1 MLTIVSQRKWQLF
14 SSILCLAMMWKVTLP
29 MEGTGFSA
37 GRVTGPLFNM
47 ADVGILLFAV
57 SLITSFWLRR
67 TSAMLGL
74 GASILSLP
82 LCLLL
87 LAPGPFRRFT
97 GGEWSVPL
105 QSSFV
110 WNMWTIGLLVL
121 LVSTAILCLTNLRHS
136 KSQLG

>member
-1 MLTIVSQRKWQLF
+1 MVSKQRIWQGF
-14 SSILCLAMMWKVTLP
+14 GSILCLAMTWKLTLSI
-29 MEGTGFSA
+29 EGTEFSG
-37 GRVTGPLFNM
+37 GRVTGLLLNM
-47 ADVGILLFAV
+47 ADVGILLFAA

-67 TSAMLGL
+67 TSAIAGL

-87 LAPGPFRRFT
+87 LAPGPFRRFA

-105 QSSFV
+105 HSSFV
-110 WNMWTIGLLVL
+110 WNKWTIAWIVLLVL
-121 LVSTAILCLTNLRHS
+121 TAIVCLTNLRRP

>member
-1 MLTIVSQRKWQLF
+1 MLTMVSQRKWQWT

-29 MEGTGFSA
+29 MAGAEFSG
-37 GRVTGPLFNM
+37 GRVIGPLLSM

-57 SLITSFWLRR
+57 SLITWFWVPK

-82 LCLLL
+82 LCLHL
-87 LAPGPFRRFT
+87 LALGPFRRFE

-105 QSSFV
+105 QFSFV
-110 WNMWTIGLLVL
+110 WNKLTIALFVL
-121 LVSTAILCLTNLRHS
+121 LVSTAILCLTNLRHP

>member
-1 MLTIVSQRKWQLF
+1 M
-14 SSILCLAMMWKVTLP
+14 A
-29 MEGTGFSA
+29 GTQFYSLSGDDVESYVVDRGYGVF
-37 GRVTGPLFNM
+37 GRTVTGLLLNM

-67 TSAMLGL
+67 TSAIAGL
-74 GASILSLP
+74 GASVLSLP
-82 LCLLL
+82 LCQFL
-87 LAPGPFRRFT
+87 LAPGPFRRFA

-110 WNMWTIGLLVL
+110 WNKWTIAWIVLLVL
-121 LVSTAILCLTNLRHS
+121 TAIVCLTNLRRP

>member
-1 MLTIVSQRKWQLF
+1 MVSQRKLQWLG
-14 SSILCLAMMWKVTLP
+14 SILCLAMMWKVALP
-29 MEGTGFSA
+29 MEGTEFSG
-37 GRVTGPLFNM
+37 GRVTGPLLNM
-47 ADVGILLFAV
+47 ADAGILLFAV
-57 SLITSFWLRR
+57 SLITSFWFRR

-87 LAPGPFRRFT
+87 LAPGPFRRFA

-110 WNMWTIGLLVL
+110 WNKWTIALIVL
-121 LVSTAILCLTNLRHS
+121 LVSTAILCLSNLWRP